1 MFTIAGDCAAFCS
14 AGALQPA
21 ALELLELGGVSGSA
35 NAVRYTGREDFEAT
49 LHGMIA
55 AGRTLTFQ
63 HLFPADEV
71 PAESYWIPPSLLAE
85 LNDKANLDRFVPTGH
100 CPPRTVMG
108 TEEAMRL
115 TVGAG
120 QTIVIKGSTERSTG
134 AGGAVVMARRDQ
146 QLRQLPE
153 RLDGCTRVVVEEFQP
168 FERTMCLNWAADRS
182 GNLHYIG
189 SAEQVVDDEGAFLG
203 SWIGTG
209 LDAPDAAI
217 AIGREIMTRAA
228 ARGYY
233 GIAGFDMG
241 VLPDGRVLAFD
252 LNFRLCASTPALLW
266 LPMLL
271 ERSPGRLAA
280 RMATMTFPSGF
291 DRMCS
296 VAAEAVRAGWL
307 FPLSAFDPSRA
318 GWNGT
323 PPSVRGLVLGRD
335 RAETEARCESLA
347 GSGFVIR

>member
-21 ALELLELGGVSGSA
+21 ALDLLELGGVSGSA
-35 NAVRYTGREDFEAT
+35 NAIRYAGREDFEAT
-49 LHGMIA
+49 LHRSIA
-55 AGRTLTFQ
+55 AGRTFAFQ
-63 HLFPADEV
+63 HLYPADEV
-71 PAESYWIPPSLLAE
+71 PAESYWIPPALLAD
-85 LNDKANLDRFVPTGH
+85 LNDKANLDRLVPGEH
-100 CPPRTVMG
+100 CPPRKVMG

-115 TVGAG
+115 TVRTG
-120 QTIVIKGSTERSTG
+120 QTIVIKGSTDRSTG

-146 QLRQLPE
+146 QLRELPE
-153 RLDGCTRVVVEEFQP
+153 RLEGCTRVVIEEFQP
-168 FERTMCLNWAADRS
+168 FERTMCVNWAADAS

-203 SWIGTG
+203 SWVGSG
-209 LDAPDAAI
+209 LGAPDAAI
-217 AIGREIMTRAA
+217 AIGREIMARAV

-266 LPMLL
+266 LPILL
-271 ERSPGRLAA
+271 ERTSGRLEA

-296 VAAEAVRAGWL
+296 VATAATRAGWL
-307 FPLSAFDPSRA
+307 FPLSAFDPAVA

-347 GSGFVIR
+347 RSGFVIR

>member
-1 MFTIAGDCAAFCS
+1 
-14 AGALQPA
+14 
-21 ALELLELGGVSGSA
+21 
-35 NAVRYTGREDFEAT
+35 
-49 LHGMIA
+49 
-55 AGRTLTFQ
+55 
-63 HLFPADEV
+63 
-71 PAESYWIPPSLLAE
+71 
-85 LNDKANLDRFVPTGH
+85 
-100 CPPRTVMG
+100 
-108 TEEAMRL
+108 
-115 TVGAG
+115 
-120 QTIVIKGSTERSTG
+120 
-134 AGGAVVMARRDQ
+134 
-146 QLRQLPE
+146 
-153 RLDGCTRVVVEEFQP
+153 VVVEEFQP
-168 FERTMCLNWAADRS
+168 FERTMCVNWAADAS

-203 SWIGTG
+203 SWIGSG
-209 LDAPDAAI
+209 LDAPESAI
-217 AIGREIMTRAA
+217 AIGREIMARAV

-241 VLPDGRVLAFD
+241 VLADGRVLVFD

-266 LPMLL
+266 LPFLL
-271 ERSPGRLAA
+271 ERKGGLVA

-296 VAAEAVRAGWL
+296 VAAEAIRAGWL
-307 FPLSAFDPSRA
+307 FPISAFDPAVA